1 MEKNQMIERA
11 KLYMKLLGEGV
22 HPVTGQEIP
31 TDSALMDE
39 KVKRCFAF
47 INEIL
52 DEYMDLAEK
61 VEQLEADREKKK
73 VVVAEKQAFAIT
85 EAECENVKLSKEPIT
100 LLSFAK
106 NINAAVDTAAMEK
119 LSSTRLSKWLADR
132 GFVTASKV
140 RTVVNKTVYKPSE
153 AAMRLG
159 IVEEEVV
166 DKKSGE
172 VKTQIK
178 LEESAQLFILE
189 NIEEII
195 ATTK

>member
-1 MEKNQMIERA
+1 
-11 KLYMKLLGEGV
+11 
-22 HPVTGQEIP
+22 
-31 TDSALMDE
+31 
-39 KVKRCFAF
+39 
-47 INEIL
+47 
-52 DEYMDLAEK
+52 MDLAEK

>member
-1 MEKNQMIERA
+1 MEKKLMIERA
-11 KLYMKLLGEGV
+11 KLYMKLLGEGI
-22 HPVTGQEIP
+22 HPVTGREIP
-31 TDSALMDE
+31 ADSCLVDE
-39 KVKRCFAF
+39 KIKRCFAF
-47 INEIL
+47 ITEIL
-52 DEYMDLAEK
+52 DEYVDLAEK
-61 VEQLEADREKKK
+61 VERLEAEWEKKT

-85 EAECENVKLSKEPIT
+85 EAECEKVKLSKEPIT